1 MSLLVLIVD
10 DSMLIRHTT
19 SRTME
24 KHGFRVE
31 MATNG
36 VAALEAL
43 KNFRPDV
50 IFTDLQMPKLSGEE
64 LIDALKADP
73 ETANIPIVVVATK
86 PLSGDIQEQRA
97 HSVIYKDMNIEVQLK
112 RVLESFFPSRSQPA
126 D

>member
-1 MSLLVLIVD
+1 MSLLALIVD
-10 DSMLIRHTT
+10 DSMLIRHTI
-19 SRTME
+19 SRAME

-36 VAALEAL
+36 MAALEAL

-50 IFTDLQMPKLSGEE
+50 IFTDLQMPKLSGQE
-64 LIDALKADP
+64 LIDALKANP
-73 ETANIPIVVVATK
+73 ETANIPIVVVAAK

-97 HSVIYKDMNIEVQLK
+97 HSVIYKDMNIEGQLK
-112 RVLESFFPSRSQPA
+112 RVLESFFPGRSKSV